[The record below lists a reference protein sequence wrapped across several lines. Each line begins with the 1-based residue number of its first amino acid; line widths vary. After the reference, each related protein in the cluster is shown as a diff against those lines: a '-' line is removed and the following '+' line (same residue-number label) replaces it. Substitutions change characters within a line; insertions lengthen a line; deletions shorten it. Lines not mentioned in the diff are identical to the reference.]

1 MRGLFQAGV
10 ILLWGVLLAGCSGL
24 APREPVTV
32 PAADAWVMEGRL
44 ALRVEDA
51 GWHAN
56 IHWEQRPG
64 NYRIRLYGP
73 LGQGALELTGTPAGV
88 FLQRSNG
95 QVSQARDP
103 DILLYQETGWQLPVS
118 GLRYW
123 VRGRVQPQLEYSLRR
138 DEQGR
143 PVELQQA
150 GWDIRYTDFFDN
162 AATILPR
169 RIQLVNGDIR
179 VKLIID
185 QWQRPGTDMPE
196 AAG

>member
-1 MRGLFQAGV
+1 MRVAFQAATCLVCG
-10 ILLWGVLLAGCSGL
+10 LLLVGCSGL
-24 APREPVTV
+24 ATREPITV
-32 PAADAWVMEGRL
+32 PTADTWVMEGRL
-44 ALRVEDA
+44 ALRVEA
-51 GWHAN
+51 EGWHAN
-56 IHWEQRPG
+56 IHWEQQPG
-64 NYRIRLYGP
+64 EYHIRLYGP

-88 FLQRSNG
+88 FLQRADG

-123 VRGRVQPQLEYSLRR
+123 VRGRVQPRLEYTLRR

-143 PVELQQA
+143 LVELQQA
-150 GWDIRYTDFFDN
+150 GWDIRYTDFFDT
-162 AATILPR
+162 AATTLPR

-196 AAG
+196 APG